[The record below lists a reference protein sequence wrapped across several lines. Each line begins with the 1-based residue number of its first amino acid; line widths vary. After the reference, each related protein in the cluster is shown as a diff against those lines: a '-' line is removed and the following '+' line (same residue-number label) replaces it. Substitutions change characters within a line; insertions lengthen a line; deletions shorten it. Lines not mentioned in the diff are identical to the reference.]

1 MRVIHD
7 EPLEPARVRRAFVPT
22 MGALHDGHRALM
34 REARNLV
41 GPRGEVVVS
50 IFVNPTQFGA
60 GEDFDSYPR
69 DLDRDVLVCADEGV
83 DVVYAPSA
91 QGVYGSVEEQGSRIT
106 LDPGPLGLVWEGAH
120 RPGHFAGV
128 LTVVSIL
135 LHQVDPDV
143 ALFGEKDY
151 QQLELVRRMCR
162 DLSFGVEIVGVPT
175 VRDADGL
182 ALSSRNANLDPEERR
197 QASAVPHALEA
208 AQQAA
213 IDGAQAS
220 LSAVDNVLA
229 EAGLVPDYRALCA
242 PDLGPAPDHGGAR
255 LLVAVP
261 VGRTRLIDNCTVDLG
276 GNDVR

>member
-1 MRVIHD
+1 MKVIHD
-7 EPLEPARVRRAFVPT
+7 EPLERAGVRRAFVPT

-50 IFVNPTQFGA
+50 IFVNPTQFAA

-69 DLDRDVLVCADEGV
+69 DLARDVRVCDEEGV

-91 QGVYGSVEEQGSRIT
+91 QGVYGSEQGSRIT
-106 LDPGPLGLVWEGAH
+106 IDPGPLGQLWEGAH

-135 LHQVDPDV
+135 LHQVDPNV
-143 ALFGEKDY
+143 AVFGEKDY

-162 DLSFGVEIVGVPT
+162 DLSYGVEIVGMPT
-175 VRDADGL
+175 VREVDGL
-182 ALSSRNANLDPEERR
+182 ALSSRNVNLDPDQRR
-197 QASAVPHALEA
+197 LASAVPRALEA

-213 IDGAQAS
+213 TGGVEAA
-220 LSAVDNVLA
+220 LAAVDTVLV
-229 EAGLVPDYRALCA
+229 EARLVADYRALCA
-242 PDLGPAPDHGGAR
+242 SDLGPTPERGTAR

-276 GNDVR
+276 GDDVR

>member
-1 MRVIHD
+1 MKVIHD
-7 EPLEPARVRRAFVPT
+7 EPLERARVRRAFVPT
-22 MGALHDGHRALM
+22 MGALHAGPRALM
-34 REARNLV
+34 RDARTLV

-50 IFVNPTQFGA
+50 IFVNPTQFAA

-69 DLDRDVLVCADEGV
+69 DLARDVRVCDEEGV

-91 QGVYGSVEEQGSRIT
+91 QGVYGSEQGSRIT
-106 LDPGPLGLVWEGAH
+106 IDPGPLGQLWEGAH

-135 LHQVDPDV
+135 LHQVDPNV
-143 ALFGEKDY
+143 AVFGEKDY

-162 DLSFGVEIVGVPT
+162 DLSYGVEIVGLST
-175 VRDADGL
+175 VREVDGL
-182 ALSSRNANLDPEERR
+182 ALSSRNVNLDPDQRR
-197 QASAVPHALEA
+197 LASAVPRALEA

-213 IDGAQAS
+213 TGGAEAA
-220 LSAVDNVLA
+220 LAAVDTVLA
-229 EAGLVPDYRALCA
+229 EARLVADYRALCA
-242 PDLGPAPDHGGAR
+242 SDLGPTPERGTAR

-276 GNDVR
+276 GDDVR

>member
-1 MRVIHD
+1 MKVIHD
-7 EPLEPARVRRAFVPT
+7 EPLERARVRRAFVPT

-50 IFVNPTQFGA
+50 IFVNPTQFAA

-69 DLDRDVLVCADEGV
+69 DLARDVRVCDEEGV

-91 QGVYGSVEEQGSRIT
+91 QGVYGSEQGSRIT
-106 LDPGPLGLVWEGAH
+106 IDPGPLGQLWEGAH

-135 LHQVDPDV
+135 LHQVDPNV
-143 ALFGEKDY
+143 AVFGEKDY
-151 QQLELVRRMCR
+151 QQLELVRRMCQ
-162 DLSFGVEIVGVPT
+162 DLSYGVEIVGMPT
-175 VRDADGL
+175 VREVDGL
-182 ALSSRNANLDPEERR
+182 ALSSRNVNLDPDQRR
-197 QASAVPHALEA
+197 LASAVPRALEA

-213 IDGAQAS
+213 TGGAEAA
-220 LSAVDNVLA
+220 LAAVDTVLA
-229 EAGLVPDYRALCA
+229 EARLVADYRALCA
-242 PDLGPAPDHGGAR
+242 SDLGPTPERGTAR

-276 GNDVR
+276 GDDVR

>member
-1 MRVIHD
+1 MKVIHD
-7 EPLEPARVRRAFVPT
+7 EPLERARVRRAFVPT

-50 IFVNPTQFGA
+50 IFVNPTQFAA

-69 DLDRDVLVCADEGV
+69 DLARDVRVCDEEGV

-91 QGVYGSVEEQGSRIT
+91 QGVYGSEQGSRIT
-106 LDPGPLGLVWEGAH
+106 IDPGPLGQLWEGAH

-135 LHQVDPDV
+135 LHQVDPNV
-143 ALFGEKDY
+143 AVFGEKDY
-151 QQLELVRRMCR
+151 QQLELVRRMCQ
-162 DLSFGVEIVGVPT
+162 DLSYGVEIVGMPT
-175 VRDADGL
+175 VREVDGL
-182 ALSSRNANLDPEERR
+182 ALSSRNVNLDPDQRR
-197 QASAVPHALEA
+197 LASAVPRALEA
-208 AQQAA
+208 AQQVATGGAEAA
-213 IDGAQAS
+213 LA
-220 LSAVDNVLA
+220 AVDTVLA
-229 EAGLVPDYRALCA
+229 EARLVADYRALCA
-242 PDLGPAPDHGGAR
+242 SDLGPTPERGTAR

-276 GNDVR
+276 GDDVR

>member
-1 MRVIHD
+1 MKVIHD
-7 EPLEPARVRRAFVPT
+7 EPLERAGVRRAFVPT

-50 IFVNPTQFGA
+50 IFVNPTQFAA

-69 DLDRDVLVCADEGV
+69 DLARDVRVCDEEGV

-91 QGVYGSVEEQGSRIT
+91 QGVYGSEQGSRIT
-106 LDPGPLGLVWEGAH
+106 IDPGPLGQLWEGAH

-135 LHQVDPDV
+135 LHQVDPNV
-143 ALFGEKDY
+143 AVFGEKDY

-162 DLSFGVEIVGVPT
+162 DLSYGVEIVGMPT
-175 VRDADGL
+175 VREVDGL
-182 ALSSRNANLDPEERR
+182 ALSSRNVNLDPDQRR
-197 QASAVPHALEA
+197 LASAVPRALEA

-213 IDGAQAS
+213 TGGVEAA
-220 LSAVDNVLA
+220 LAAVDTVLA
-229 EAGLVPDYRALCA
+229 EARLVADYRALCA
-242 PDLGPAPDHGGAR
+242 SDLGPTPERGTAR

-276 GNDVR
+276 GDDVR

>member
-1 MRVIHD
+1 MKVIHD
-7 EPLEPARVRRAFVPT
+7 EPLERARVRRAFVPT

-50 IFVNPTQFGA
+50 IFVNPTQFAA

-69 DLDRDVLVCADEGV
+69 DLARDVRVCDEEGV

-91 QGVYGSVEEQGSRIT
+91 QGVYGSEQGSRIT
-106 LDPGPLGLVWEGAH
+106 IDPGPLGQLWEGAH

-135 LHQVDPDV
+135 LHQVDPNV
-143 ALFGEKDY
+143 AVFGEKDY

-162 DLSFGVEIVGVPT
+162 DLSYGVEIVGLPT
-175 VRDADGL
+175 VREVDGL
-182 ALSSRNANLDPEERR
+182 ALSSRNVNLDPDQRR
-197 QASAVPHALEA
+197 LASAVPRALEA

-213 IDGAQAS
+213 TGGAEAA
-220 LSAVDNVLA
+220 LAAVDTVLA
-229 EAGLVPDYRALCA
+229 EARLVADYRALCA
-242 PDLGPAPDHGGAR
+242 SDLGPTPERGTAR

-276 GNDVR
+276 GDDVR

>member
-1 MRVIHD
+1 MKVIHD
-7 EPLEPARVRRAFVPT
+7 EPLERAGVRRAFVPT

-50 IFVNPTQFGA
+50 IFVNPTQFAA

-69 DLDRDVLVCADEGV
+69 DLARDVRVCDEEGV

-91 QGVYGSVEEQGSRIT
+91 QGVYGSEQGSRIT
-106 LDPGPLGLVWEGAH
+106 IDPGPLGQLWEGAH

-135 LHQVDPDV
+135 LHQVDPNV
-143 ALFGEKDY
+143 AVFGEKDY

-162 DLSFGVEIVGVPT
+162 DLSYGVEIVGMPT
-175 VRDADGL
+175 VREVDGL
-182 ALSSRNANLDPEERR
+182 ALSSRNVNLDPDQRR
-197 QASAVPHALEA
+197 LASAVPRALEA

-213 IDGAQAS
+213 TGGAEAA
-220 LSAVDNVLA
+220 LAAVDTVLA
-229 EAGLVPDYRALCA
+229 EARLVADYRALCA
-242 PDLGPAPDHGGAR
+242 SDLGPTPERGTAR

-276 GNDVR
+276 GDDVR